1 MATNRHP
8 LPESQLPRVRVSD
21 DTVELWKSEA
31 QDAMDQLLHDPAS
44 WFYCFD
50 SHVQQGGFKSLRNRP
65 ELRGGSRAQTPGSC
79 VVEFLSQ
86 RRWDQLSLEDVV
98 LGLHCESTFD
108 QRAVFAK
115 LYEGICLD
123 GAILE
128 LFHGASQEDPFF
140 SVATVW
146 LALTTPVRSILS
158 YRDYLYFQYRCTM
171 QDAMGRR
178 VLVDYKKTIDLGPD
192 ALLQDHALNTIRG
205 RVAMIS
211 TYHVD
216 DDGQVVNTVRGSRDP
231 GGTLPSWLA
240 INYLP
245 LLLGHCV
252 NMLGLSQSRA
262 LLHAGIRASSLSER
276 RVDVPASAECRVCS
290 RKHSTFARRKNW
302 CRACGYTVCRSCTN
316 ELILPADGVQIASSL
331 PFVRTR
337 FCHCCVAYA
346 QGQHFK
352 RRSSAT
358 ARIENRSL
366 RLMTRS
372 PTWFDSFFGCMPDSG
387 MSPFDETMTTMA
399 SVDDHALFG
408 LSVEEDN
415 GRDSVD
421 IDVTDGQPLIVQQTT
436 DTFSSKFSAKALRA
450 RFSSGA
456 YHIV

>member
-8 LPESQLPRVRVSD
+8 LPESQLPRVCVSD

-31 QDAMDQLLHDPAS
+31 QDAIDQLLQDPES
-44 WFYCFD
+44 WFYRFD

-65 ELRGGSRAQTPGSC
+65 ELRGGSRAQTPGSS
-79 VVEFLSQ
+79 VVEFLSE

-98 LGLHCESTFD
+98 LGLHCESTLD

-146 LALTTPVRSILS
+146 LALTTPVRQILS

-171 QDAMGRR
+171 QDTLGRT

-192 ALLQDHALNTIRG
+192 VLLQDHNLNTIRG

-211 TYHVD
+211 TYHVE
-216 DDGQVVNTVRGSRDP
+216 DGQVVNTVRGTRDP

-262 LLHAGIRASSLSER
+262 LLYAGIRASSLSER
-276 RVDVPASAECRVCS
+276 RVDVPAPTECRVCN
-290 RKHSTFARRKNW
+290 RKHCTFARRKSW

-316 ELILPADGVQIASSL
+316 ELILPADGLQIASSL

-337 FCHCCVAYA
+337 FCHCCVAFA
-346 QGQHFK
+346 QGQHSK
-352 RRSSAT
+352 RRSSA

-372 PTWFDSFFGCMPDSG
+372 PTWFDSFFGCMPDG
-387 MSPFDETMTTMA
+387 TSPFDETMTTMA
-399 SVDDHALFG
+399 SIDDHASLSLFG
-408 LSVEEDN
+408 LSIEE
-415 GRDSVD
+415 GSRDSVD
-421 IDVTDGQPLIVQQTT
+421 FDDNGQSLVQQRPESSA
-436 DTFSSKFSAKALRA
+436 TFSSKFSAKALRA